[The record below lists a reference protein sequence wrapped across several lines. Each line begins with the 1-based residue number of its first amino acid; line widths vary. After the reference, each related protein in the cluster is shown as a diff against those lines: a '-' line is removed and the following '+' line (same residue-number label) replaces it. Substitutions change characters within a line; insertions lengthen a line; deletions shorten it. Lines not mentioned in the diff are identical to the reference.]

1 MESDGVLWLKP
12 KRIRVCI
19 ADAQQMW
26 RAVYRIALQRH
37 PDVEVVGS
45 SGNTYCSSLAEATL
59 AHCPD
64 VLLVGVRILRPPDLK
79 RLKQITQK
87 HPRMGVVALY
97 GTRFAGTKTEDG
109 MVGGREA
116 CVFMHRGEVDTAEQL
131 VQAIRTV
138 VEGRAT
144 SVTNG
149 APSNGHGSQ
158 TDTDAPRRWGWRY
171 GIRRSRRQ
179 VAPLAR
185 RLA

>member
-12 KRIRVCI
+12 KRIRVYI

-37 PDVEVVGS
+37 PDVEVLGS
-45 SGNTYCSSLAEATL
+45 SGDTYCSSLAAATL
-59 AHCPD
+59 AHYPD
-64 VLLVGVRILRPPDLK
+64 VLLVGVRILRPPDVK
-79 RLKQITQK
+79 RLKQIAQK

-97 GTRFAGTKTEDG
+97 GKRFAGTNSEDG

-144 SVTNG
+144 SVANG
-149 APSNGHGSQ
+149 AQSNGQSLQ
-158 TDTDAPRRWGWRY
+158 TEVDAPRPWGWRY
-171 GIRRSRRQ
+171 GARRH